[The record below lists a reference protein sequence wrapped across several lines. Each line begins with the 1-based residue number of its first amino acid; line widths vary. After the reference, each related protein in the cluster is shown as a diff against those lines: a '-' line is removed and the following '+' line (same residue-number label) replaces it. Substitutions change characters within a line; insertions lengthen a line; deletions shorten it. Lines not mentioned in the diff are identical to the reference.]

1 MEENRSGD
9 PPDTLDVFAALAQKR
24 VYIETYGCSYNF
36 GDTANLVEVLKHYGS
51 TRVESPDEADAVI
64 VNTCTV
70 VGPTERRML
79 RRLSAL
85 QAKPLWVTGC
95 MPLVQREAILAVC
108 NPVIISP
115 DAIRE
120 AYLRVRTVAPGGAG
134 IVQIAQGC
142 LGHCTYCITRR
153 ARGSLASFPKRDIR
167 EKVLAFVNSG
177 AYEIQL
183 TAQDVSAYG
192 RDTGTDLPALLSTI
206 SDLPGNYRIRIGM
219 MNPAT
224 VLPILDDLV
233 DACSSDRIFRFL
245 HLPVQSGSDSIL
257 ERMGRG
263 YTVQEFEEIVAAF
276 RRRYPDIS
284 IATDFIVGFPGET
297 EEDFSR
303 SLALIGRTKP
313 AKVNVTRYSKRP
325 FTGPFAAKDF
335 PDSVKKDRSRLLN
348 AYAEEQYSTLNIP
361 LIGST
366 VSCIVTEKLRPGSV
380 MARTAAYQGVV
391 IQNDLPIG
399 TAVEVLLKKDRKYFF
414 MGDPVH
420 MSPCQGMTATKDE

>member
-1 MEENRSGD
+1 
-9 PPDTLDVFAALAQKR
+9 VFAALAQKR

-51 TRVESPDEADAVI
+51 ARVESPEDADAVI

-85 QAKPLWVTGC
+85 QEKPLYVTGC
-95 MPLVQREAILAVC
+95 MPLVQREAILSVC
-108 NPVIISP
+108 NPIVISP

-120 AYLRVRTVAPGGAG
+120 EYLRVRTVAPGGTG

-142 LGHCTYCITRR
+142 LGRCTYCITRR
-153 ARGSLASFPKRDIR
+153 ARGPLASFPEEEIR
-167 EKVLAFVNSG
+167 EKVRAFIKAG
-177 AYEIQL
+177 AFEIQL

-192 RDTGTDLPALLSTI
+192 RDTGTDLPSLLSTL

-224 VLPILDDLV
+224 VLPVLDDLV
-233 DACSSDRIFRFL
+233 DAYASDRIFRFV
-245 HLPVQSGSDSIL
+245 HLPVQSGSDRII
-257 ERMGRG
+257 EQMGRG
-263 YTVQEFEEIVAAF
+263 YTVQEFEEIVATF
-276 RRRYPDIS
+276 RSRYPDIS

-348 AYAEEQYSTLNIP
+348 AYAEEQYSVTNRP
-361 LIGST
+361 LIGTT

-380 MARTAAYQGVV
+380 MARTAAYQGIV

-399 TAVEVLLKKDRKYFF
+399 TAVEVILKKDRTYFF
-414 MGDPVH
+414 MGDPV
-420 MSPCQGMTATKDE
+420 T